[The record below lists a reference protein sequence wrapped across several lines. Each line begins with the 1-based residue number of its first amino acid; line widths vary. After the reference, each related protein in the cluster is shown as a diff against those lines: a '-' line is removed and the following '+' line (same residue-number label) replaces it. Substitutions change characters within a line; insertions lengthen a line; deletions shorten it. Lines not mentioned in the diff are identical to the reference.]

1 VDRSTKLTLVV
12 SCYLY
17 LFSQILSIPSH
28 FETILYSSPPSTDNN
43 NSQNN
48 DPSTEQQASPRRVY
62 TTSSTAAA
70 AAGRRVAPNSGRG
83 GPRGAP
89 SRSYT
94 PTEKRPYQRSSAD
107 AGAPPQQ
114 RSYTTGATGGAR
126 GPASDAGGGLPP
138 LTLANPLRL
147 SRIVDQTPGT
157 SEEIYATSAPP
168 RRDGDG
174 GGAPR
179 GGRGSRPIASAG
191 GIGTYKPLEAVHCY
205 RKISVG
211 LIVVLI
217 NRVI

>member
-1 VDRSTKLTLVV
+1 M
-12 SCYLY
+12 
-17 LFSQILSIPSH
+17 QINSRFLSIPSH

-48 DPSTEQQASPRRVY
+48 DPATQQQAPPRRVY

-70 AAGRRVAPNSGRG
+70 AAGRRVGPNAGRG
-83 GPRGAP
+83 GSRGGQ
-89 SRSYT
+89 SRNYT
-94 PTEKRPYQRSSAD
+94 PTEKRPYQRSTSG

-114 RSYTTGATGGAR
+114 RSYTTGANGGSR
-126 GPASDAGGGLPP
+126 GPSSDGGGGLPP

-174 GGAPR
+174 GGGAPR
-179 GGRGSRPIASAG
+179 GGRGSKPIASAG
-191 GIGTYKPLEAVHCY
+191 GIGTFAT
-205 RKISVG
+205 
-211 LIVVLI
+211 IVVLSC
-217 NRVI
+217 